1 MRGKNNDP
9 LYKVGEV
16 IIIEDTETRAKVL
29 DVQSTGMTFL
39 YTVRKEPWT
48 VLGYTITRASTTI
61 CFENEI
67 RKEGK
72 WA

>member
-67 RKEGK
+67 RKEGE